1 MEREGIM
8 IVETVWDSAPEI
20 VAFKGHDDWG
30 TYIPER
36 TCHPIHTREKWVCSA
51 CGCSIKPGFM
61 PEFHGVGVLRFC
73 PNCGA
78 KLVE

>member
-30 TYIPER
+30 VYIPER
-36 TCHPIHTREKWVCSA
+36 TCHLEPIPYWPGDYEGMRCSVCKTA
-51 CGCSIKPGFM
+51 DIDM
-61 PEFHGVGVLRFC
+61 GVGSYCSV
-73 PNCGA
+73 CGA
-78 KLVE
+78 KVVE